1 MRQAKELGS
10 RFQKHREC
18 GREPRAGSGRETPL
32 RALPG
37 HPSTDGDHAVNS
49 PARPV
54 QTLVLRWILLC
65 GTEMTETIFL
75 IPGSFLFF
83 LSDKTG
89 RPYVPPVYSYT
100 HRYNKI
106 SLNIKEKTQRYT
118 EYMCISNPN

>member
-1 MRQAKELGS
+1 MAENHAQGPAGRPPPELSQATPVPVVTTLSRAQPGLCKLLFCGGS
-10 RFQKHREC
+10 FL
-18 GREPRAGSGRETPL
+18 A
-32 RALPG
+32 A
-37 HPSTDGDHAVNS
+37 
-49 PARPV
+49 
-54 QTLVLRWILLC
+54 LC
-65 GTEMTETIFL
+65 GTERTETIFL